1 MSKRLMAKGV
11 RNHPLV
17 KTAYNTGNI
26 GITRGTTCTYIAEEF
41 LERRVEPFS
50 YTTGLTLPKEP
61 SEPVAPPETKMHDII
76 IRNGDLHIDGETVG
90 EASKNFG
97 PGDIIIKGANAL
109 NYEKKIAGCLIGHP
123 AGGTVGGIWGP
134 LYGKKIHLI
143 IPVGLEKII
152 SGDILEISAKTM
164 QENPG
169 NALMPMTGIIIT
181 EIEAINILTGATAYQ
196 VGAGGIRGAEGAVRL
211 QAYGSSSEV
220 NSLKQIISEIETEK
234 SF

>member
-1 MSKRLMAKGV
+1 MGV

-26 GITRGTTCTYIAEEF
+26 GITRGTTCTYVAEEF
-41 LERRVEPFS
+41 LERKIEPFA

-61 SEPVAPPETKMHDII
+61 SNPVVPPEIRLHDII
-76 IRNGDLHIDGETVG
+76 IRNGEVHMDGETVG
-90 EASKNFG
+90 EAAKNFG

-109 NYEKKIAGCLIGHP
+109 NYDKKIAGCLIGHP

-143 IPVGLEKII
+143 IPVGLEKNI
-152 SGDILEISAKTM
+152 SGHILEISEKTM
-164 QENPG
+164 IENPG
-169 NALMPMTGIIIT
+169 NALMPMTGIIVT
-181 EIEAINILTGATAYQ
+181 ELEAIRILSGSTAYQ
-196 VGAGGIRGAEGAVRL
+196 VAAGGIRGAEGAVRL
-211 QAYGSSSEV
+211 QAQGSTSQV
-220 NSLKQIISEIETEK
+220 NALKQILIGLETEK